1 MSILLVIIIL
11 SVFLLLVALLVIGVV
26 IALATTQK
34 EKKEFIRVSAEAQKI
49 DAMAASGKIT
59 TEEARELKQAL
70 GPIAFTQTSRE
81 PDIHIKVIGILNIV
95 FGCLGVLACGVFFI
109 LVSLMSVRVYSTDA
123 GGGIMISWAVI
134 VGLVMLFILSV
145 VILRIVSG
153 ARLMKG
159 APWARIVIIIF
170 AILGILAFPIGTAIG
185 IYTLWAL
192 LFREEA
198 GLYFISDDNT

>member
-1 MSILLVIIIL
+1 MSLLLVIIIL

-59 TEEARELKQAL
+59 AEEARELKQAL

-81 PDIHIKVIGILNIV
+81 PDIHIKVVGLLNIV

-109 LVSLMSVRVYSTDA
+109 LVSLMRVRVYSTDA